1 MPQFYTP
8 AASAS
13 SRPPR
18 RSAYGYGRK
27 SGKDFCWYYFCSLC
41 NPNLHSQQNTHAAS
55 FQTFSLRSLS
65 SSLLCQ
71 TQLLKKNPRLPSPP
85 RAPMLRQHRFSRS
98 VSSLVHR
105 LPPFSSL
112 HAPAVSPLQVRAR
125 FSSSHL
131 VPLARGSFAQ
141 NAAFDRN
148 EVCQGKCNQPPVLN
162 KDTGQS

>member
-18 RSAYGYGRK
+18 CSAYGYSCK
-27 SGKDFCWYYFCSLC
+27 SGKDFCCYYFCRLC
-41 NPNLHSQQNTHAAS
+41 NSHLHSQQNTHATS

-71 TQLLKKNPRLPSPP
+71 IELLRKNPKLPSPP
-85 RAPMLRQHRFSRS
+85 RAPMPRQHRFSRS
-98 VSSLVHR
+98 VSSLVR
-105 LPPFSSL
+105 CLPPFSSW
-112 HAPAVSPLQVRAR
+112 HAPAVSPLQVHAQ

-131 VPLARGSFAQ
+131 VPLARGSFARDT
-141 NAAFDRN
+141 AFDRN
-148 EVCQGKCNQPPVLN
+148 EVCQGRCNQPPVVN
-162 KDTGQS
+162 KGMGQS